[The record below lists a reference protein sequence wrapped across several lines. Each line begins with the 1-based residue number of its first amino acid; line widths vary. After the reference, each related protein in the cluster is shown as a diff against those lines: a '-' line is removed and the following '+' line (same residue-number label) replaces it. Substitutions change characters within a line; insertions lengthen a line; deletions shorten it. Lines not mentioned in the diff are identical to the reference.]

1 MLLDEQGSSAI
12 NIAEK
17 GALTYSIVL
26 YHLHLLKNEGTVE
39 RKGRRRYVWLSSGY
53 GQKRLS

>member
-1 MLLDEQGSSAI
+1 MNKGRGAI

-17 GALTYSIVL
+17 GALTYRIVL
-26 YHLHLLKNEGTVE
+26 YHLHLLKNEDTVE